1 MTAGA
6 ATSGPLDVEVAA
18 LESFVAVLRREQD
31 LLAAGDTERL
41 LALIEE
47 KTALANRL
55 GALAQARETHLVRA
69 GLNAGR
75 EGMESWLARHGTLA
89 QRSTWDKLL
98 KLATEARALNET
110 NGRLIGLHMRHNQ
123 QAFAALMSATDRA
136 MTYGPD
142 GQQTAGLGGRILGK
156 A

>member
-1 MTAGA
+1 MAAGA
-6 ATSGPLDVEVAA
+6 AASGPLDVEVAA
-18 LESFVAVLRREQD
+18 LESFVALLRREQD

-41 LALIEE
+41 LSLIED
-47 KTALANRL
+47 KNALANRL
-55 GALAQARETHLVRA
+55 AALAQAREAHLGR
-69 GLNAGR
+69 GGFPAGR
-75 EGMESWLARHGTLA
+75 EGMEGWLARHGTPA
-89 QRSTWDKLL
+89 QRATWAALL
-98 KLATEARALNET
+98 KLAAEARALNET
-110 NGRLIGLHMRHNQ
+110 NGKLIGLHMRHNQ